1 LPKLSPEATKTTA
14 VLAKPIWALVRTCAR
29 MICEAIF
36 SAPTLDMARLAG
48 RLKDTKRKRRRQATM
63 LC

>member
-1 LPKLSPEATKTTA
+1 M
-14 VLAKPIWALVRTCAR
+14 LAKPIWALVRTCAR
-29 MICEAIF
+29 MIREAIF

-48 RLKDTKRKRRRQATM
+48 RLKDTKRKRKRQATT